1 MMPNYTNKKVYLK
14 CNAPI
19 CTDISLV
26 FFCYRSL
33 TEIILLS
40 SKEQFGQ
47 NNCQNV
53 YFSRTIYRYKCQN
66 YVTANLHIAKK
77 NHFFG
82 RGILEQ
88 NSICYKENAT
98 LQLKHSVTYLY
109 LLYFSESILNSD
121 HAA

>member
-1 MMPNYTNKKVYLK
+1 MSEL
-14 CNAPI
+14 
-19 CTDISLV
+19 
-26 FFCYRSL
+26 
-33 TEIILLS
+33 
-40 SKEQFGQ
+40 
-47 NNCQNV
+47 
-53 YFSRTIYRYKCQN
+53 
-66 YVTANLHIAKK
+66 TANLHIAKK
-77 NHFFG
+77 KFG